1 MAASSSSGIVERQ
14 YNYGGLI
21 VRTFVHSAK
30 SSPPPALGAEDSQP
44 SPLAG
49 SLPNNQLTSPVKR
62 GRGRPRKNPKPN
74 SVADDDAASD
84 QSSQRASSSQ
94 QKPPKKKRRQ
104 LAGAVS
110 GNSRIPAYVSLLT
123 EEEMTAVRK
132 RNRRGKQWIPGEKTV
147 MNELARLGRSV
158 PHSTETQQLQNG
170 EGDEEGDDEPEPEF
184 DLAEGIEPADDDGED
199 DESDDDVENLLDCD
213 PFMAALN
220 EMPLDPDEVGSRSG
234 NDWMRTNDEQTQFE
248 QQTDSNG
255 MTSFEYYMGVPNGA
269 STLEPPSAALDKD
282 SSFADQ
288 LNSTAPELSESILQ
302 PPGSMTTLSHLTPP
316 PSSSSPQNPPPK
328 RPSAPPPPAI
338 HVETTAALGAKLAEL
353 LNASKPAFIP
363 TPFRCSFTLPL
374 PEGEFIQKQYATDLV
389 SAISDVDRY
398 VYVTKN
404 STWNSAN
411 SGNRGAIFV
420 CNMSL
425 ESLKKRK
432 SGTGEDQKKVQT
444 CAPRFPCEG
453 CITVRFLAK
462 KNVIS
467 VIYKHH
473 AIHRSPHDKIEDS
486 ETAPENSVA
495 TTTTGSA
502 QDAPLP
508 FEKSAAEEIT
518 FPALA
523 QAPSI
528 AGPG

>member
-30 SSPPPALGAEDSQP
+30 SSPPPALGAEDSQS
-44 SPLAG
+44 SPLD
-49 SLPNNQLTSPVKR
+49 SSVPNNQVASPVKR

-74 SVADDDAASD
+74 SAAGDDDAGSD
-84 QSSQRASSSQ
+84 RSPQPGPSSH
-94 QKPPKKKRRQ
+94 QKPPKKKRKQ
-104 LAGAVS
+104 LSGVMS
-110 GNSRIPAYVSLLT
+110 GNSRVPAYVSLLT

-158 PHSTETQQLQNG
+158 PDPTETQEFQNG
-170 EGDEEGDDEPEPEF
+170 EDGVGDDEEPEPEF
-184 DLAEGIEPADDDGED
+184 SLAEGIETADDD
-199 DESDDDVENLLDCD
+199 VIDCD
-213 PFMAALN
+213 PFTGLEDMRLDSADNVGMAGG
-220 EMPLDPDEVGSRSG
+220 VGSGSTS
-234 NDWMRTNDEQTQFE
+234 DWMRVNSQQTQF
-248 QQTDSNG
+248 QQQAESNG
-255 MTSFEYYMGVPNGA
+255 QSSFDYYMCPPNGA

-282 SSFADQ
+282 SSFAEQ
-288 LNSTAPELSESILQ
+288 LNSTVPELSETILQ
-302 PPGSMTTLSHLTPP
+302 PPDSATTLSHPTPP
-316 PSSSSPQNPPPK
+316 PSSLSPQNQPPK

-338 HVETTAALGAKLAEL
+338 HLDTTAALGAKLIEL
-353 LNASKPAFIP
+353 IAASQTAFIP
-363 TPFRCSFTLPL
+363 TPVHCSFTLPL

-404 STWNSAN
+404 STWNSTN
-411 SGNRGAIFV
+411 TGSRGAIFV

-432 SGTGEDQKKVQT
+432 SGTGEDQKKVSMART
-444 CAPRFPCEG
+444 RYPCEG
-453 CITVRFLAK
+453 CITIRFLAK

-467 VIYKHH
+467 VLYKHH

-486 ETAPENSVA
+486 EPTPENN
-495 TTTTGSA
+495 TTTTITNSTN
-502 QDAPLP
+502 DAPPPLERP
-508 FEKSAAEEIT
+508 PAEEIIV
-518 FPALA
+518 PALA
-523 QAPSI
+523 QIPGV

>member
-1 MAASSSSGIVERQ
+1 
-14 YNYGGLI
+14 
-21 VRTFVHSAK
+21 
-30 SSPPPALGAEDSQP
+30 
-44 SPLAG
+44 
-49 SLPNNQLTSPVKR
+49 
-62 GRGRPRKNPKPN
+62 
-74 SVADDDAASD
+74 
-84 QSSQRASSSQ
+84 
-94 QKPPKKKRRQ
+94 
-104 LAGAVS
+104 
-110 GNSRIPAYVSLLT
+110 
-123 EEEMTAVRK
+123 MTAVRK

-158 PHSTETQQLQNG
+158 PHPTETQQLQNG
-170 EGDEEGDDEPEPEF
+170 EDGVGDGEEPEPEF
-184 DLAEGIEPADDDGED
+184 DLAEEIEPADE
-199 DESDDDVENLLDCD
+199 DESDDDVANILNCN
-213 PFMAALN
+213 PFMSALN
-220 EMPLDPDEVGSRSG
+220 DMPLDSTDNVEVGSRSAS
-234 NDWMRTNDEQTQFE
+234 DWMRTDNEQSHFG

-269 STLEPPSAALDKD
+269 SILEPPSAALDKD
-282 SSFADQ
+282 SSFAEQ

-302 PPGSMTTLSHLTPP
+302 QPDSMTTLSHLTPP
-316 PSSSSPQNPPPK
+316 PSSTSPQNPPPK

-338 HVETTAALGAKLAEL
+338 HVDTTAALGAKLAEL

-374 PEGEFIQKQYATDLV
+374 PEGEFTQKQYATDLV

-404 STWNSAN
+404 STWNSTN
-411 SGNRGAIFV
+411 SGSRGAIFV

-432 SGTGEDQKKVQT
+432 SGTGEDQKKVSMART
-444 CAPRFPCEG
+444 RYPCEG
-453 CITVRFLAK
+453 CITVRFLAR

-486 ETAPENSVA
+486 ETAPENNTA
-495 TTTTGSA
+495 TTTVSSA
-502 QDAPLP
+502 QDALFP
-508 FEKSAAEEIT
+508 FEKSAAEQIT

>member
-30 SSPPPALGAEDSQP
+30 SSPPPALGAEDSQS
-44 SPLAG
+44 SPLN
-49 SLPNNQLTSPVKR
+49 SSTPNNQVTSPVKR

-74 SVADDDAASD
+74 SVADDDDAVSD
-84 QSSQRASSSQ
+84 KSSQPASSSQ
-94 QKPPKKKRRQ
+94 QKPPKKKRKQ
-104 LAGAVS
+104 LAGVTS
-110 GNSRIPAYVSLLT
+110 GNSRVPAYVSLLT

-158 PHSTETQQLQNG
+158 PDLTETHQLQNG
-170 EGDEEGDDEPEPEF
+170 EDGVGDDEDPEAEF
-184 DLAEGIEPADDDGED
+184 GLAEGIEPADDD
-199 DESDDDVENLLDCD
+199 VIDCD
-213 PFMAALN
+213 PFTG
-220 EMPLDPDEVGSRSG
+220 LDDMRLDSTDNAGMTGGVGSSSAS
-234 NDWMRTNDEQTQFE
+234 DWMRANNEQTQFQ
-248 QQTDSNG
+248 QQTESNG
-255 MTSFEYYMGVPNGA
+255 ESSFDYYMCPPNGA

-282 SSFADQ
+282 SSFAEQ
-288 LNSTAPELSESILQ
+288 LNSVVPELSEPILR
-302 PPGSMTTLSHLTPP
+302 PSDAVTTLSHPTPP
-316 PSSSSPQNPPPK
+316 PSSLSPQNPPPK

-338 HVETTAALGAKLAEL
+338 PVDTAAALGAKLVEL
-353 LNASKPAFIP
+353 IAASQTAFIP
-363 TPFRCSFTLPL
+363 TLVHCSFTLPL
-374 PEGEFIQKQYATDLV
+374 PEGEFTQKQYATDLV

-404 STWNSAN
+404 STWNSTN
-411 SGNRGAIFV
+411 SGSRGAIFV

-432 SGTGEDQKKVQT
+432 SGTGEDQKKVSMART
-444 CAPRFPCEG
+444 RYPCEG
-453 CITVRFLAK
+453 CITIRFLAK

-467 VIYKHH
+467 VLYKHH

-486 ETAPENSVA
+486 DTAPENN
-495 TTTTGSA
+495 TTTNTIGSTK
-502 QDAPLP
+502 DALTPL
-508 FEKSAAEEIT
+508 EKPPAEEIVV
-518 FPALA
+518 PALA
-523 QAPSI
+523 QIPSI

>member
-30 SSPPPALGAEDSQP
+30 SSSPPALGAEDSQ
-44 SPLAG
+44 SPPLD
-49 SLPNNQLTSPVKR
+49 SSISNNQMTSPVKR

-74 SVADDDAASD
+74 STADDDDAASD
-84 QSSQRASSSQ
+84 QSSQPASTSL

-110 GNSRIPAYVSLLT
+110 GSSRVPAYISLLT

-158 PHSTETQQLQNG
+158 PDPTGTQQLQN
-170 EGDEEGDDEPEPEF
+170 EEDSVEDDDPEAEF
-184 DLAEGIEPADDDGED
+184 GLTEGIEPADDD
-199 DESDDDVENLLDCD
+199 VIDCD
-213 PFMAALN
+213 PFTG
-220 EMPLDPDEVGSRSG
+220 LDDMHLDSTG
-234 NDWMRTNDEQTQFE
+234 NAGAVEDATSSSAHEWVRVNNEQTQFQ
-248 QQTDSNG
+248 QQTEGNG
-255 MTSFEYYMGVPNGA
+255 ESSFDYYMCPPSGA

-282 SSFADQ
+282 SSFVEQ
-288 LNSTAPELSESILQ
+288 LNSTVPELSEPLLQ
-302 PPGSMTTLSHLTPP
+302 PSDPATTLSHPTPP
-316 PSSSSPQNPPPK
+316 PSSLSPQNPPPK
-328 RPSAPPPPAI
+328 RPSAPPPPPI
-338 HVETTAALGAKLAEL
+338 HVDTTAALGVKLTEL
-353 LNASKPAFIP
+353 IAASHAFIP
-363 TPFRCSFTLPL
+363 TPVHCSFSLPL
-374 PEGEFIQKQYATDLV
+374 PEGEFAQKQYATDLV

-404 STWNSAN
+404 STWNSTN
-411 SGNRGAIFV
+411 SGSRGAIFV

-432 SGTGEDQKKVQT
+432 TGTGEDQKKVSMART
-444 CAPRFPCEG
+444 RYPCEG
-453 CITVRFLAK
+453 CITIRFLAK

-473 AIHRSPHDKIEDS
+473 AIHRSPYDKIEDS
-486 ETAPENSVA
+486 ETVPENNA
-495 TTTTGSA
+495 TTTTASSSTK
-502 QDAPLP
+502 DAPSPL
-508 FEKSAAEEIT
+508 EKPPTEEIIV
-518 FPALA
+518 PALA
-523 QAPSI
+523 QIPSI
-528 AGPG
+528 ARPG